1 MTLPEEAIIEF
12 QEIFK
17 KVYGKEISHDE
28 ASLRANNL
36 VSLYRVVYTDWAD
49 RWMPDKDKK
58 LKDRPSN

>member
-17 KVYGKEISHDE
+17 KVYGKEISREE
-28 ASLRANNL
+28 ASSRANNL

-58 LKDRPSN
+58 LKDQPSN